1 ELGQY
6 LAQTDVYVRKFG
18 ASRTAAP
25 HQLEKV
31 SITHDDG
38 AVYEKTGTEIE
49 SADHSDVATRQLRFR
64 PRVSLSEVAL
74 STPIH
79 HDGIGLAK
87 RIELGGDVGQ
97 EKDRLVRVE
106 GKDLQPGQ
114 ALVLRILPD
123 GGLLFRIERPYTC
136 HAAYGTRWKELPPR
150 KRRTPIEL
158 ILHRTHQHDIAIEL
172 ADSEQHAVYERV
184 VKSAL

>member
-1 ELGQY
+1 
-6 LAQTDVYVRKFG
+6 
-18 ASRTAAP
+18 
-25 HQLEKV
+25 
-31 SITHDDG
+31 
-38 AVYEKTGTEIE
+38 
-49 SADHSDVATRQLRFR
+49 
-64 PRVSLSEVAL
+64 
-74 STPIH
+74 
-79 HDGIGLAK
+79 K

-184 VKSAL
+184 VKGQLRHHEDHRKADAGGGADETPLVDKKISPRERNRGAACANGTQSEPVPTECLT